1 MFLTV
6 GKLIMGRKFKN
17 IIYFENKLAI
27 VLEQDGL
34 IVSFMYCFVTQHN
47 ISHLEALWRLR
58 GKVRLDFR
66 RLPGLVEG

>member
-1 MFLTV
+1 
-6 GKLIMGRKFKN
+6 MGRKFKN

-47 ISHLEALWRLR
+47 IFHLEALWRLR
-58 GKVRLDFR
+58 
-66 RLPGLVEG
+66 